1 MDKTYVFEN
10 GGADS
15 GMMGM
20 LSGLLGKNNSMDPN
34 LVAALMNGNNNRS
47 GFGGEGCW
55 FIWIILLFFM
65 GGWGNNGFGNNNGA
79 LPATLAGDTGREMLM
94 QAIQGN
100 GAAINQ
106 IAASLN
112 SSTQNVQNA
121 ICGVNNTLTQIGGQI
136 GMTGQQIINAVQ
148 MGNNQIIQAV
158 SDCCCK
164 TQNAIITQGY
174 ENRLADCQQT
184 NTLTTTMNNNTLQLR
199 DSNLANTNAIL
210 AKIDNM
216 ERTQLLDKID
226 RLREEKSTLITEVSQ
241 RNQNE
246 YFASLINPISQR
258 LGAIEC
264 RQLPTYPQS
273 YVPGFPTTTFS
284 APLCFGAYAAGA
296 AAGVSAEAAV

>member
-10 GGADS
+10 GGSDS
-15 GMMGM
+15 NMMGL
-20 LSGLLGKNNSMDPN
+20 LSGLLGKSNMDPN
-34 LVAALMNGNNNRS
+34 LVAALMNGNNNRG

-65 GGWGNNGFGNNNGA
+65 GGFGNNGFGNNANGA
-79 LPATLAGDTGREMLM
+79 LPTTLAGDTGREMLM
-94 QAIQGN
+94 NAIQGN
-100 GAAINQ
+100 GTAISQ
-106 IAASLN
+106 LAASLN
-112 SSTQNVQNA
+112 TSTQNIQNA

-148 MGNNQIIQAV
+148 MGNTQISQQIA
-158 SDCCCK
+158 DCCCK
-164 TQNAIITQGY
+164 TQNSITTMGY
-174 ENRLADCQQT
+174 ENQLATQGQ
-184 NTLTTTMNNNTLQLR
+184 TTTLVNTMNSNNQAVLAR
-199 DSNLANTNAIL
+199 IDSL
-210 AKIDNM
+210 

-226 RLREEKSTLITEVSQ
+226 KLREEKSTLITEVSQ

-273 YVPGFPTTTFS
+273 YMPGIPTTTFAAPMCSGAFS
-284 APLCFGAYAAGA
+284 AGYYAG
-296 AAGVSAEAAV
+296 ENQAV